1 MFRHEKYVNKYSAM
15 FVHNSKVGTD
25 QILGR
30 KKKENEESQSYG

>member
-1 MFRHEKYVNKYSAM
+1 MFRHEKYVNKYRAM

-30 KKKENEESQSYG
+30 RKENEESQSYG